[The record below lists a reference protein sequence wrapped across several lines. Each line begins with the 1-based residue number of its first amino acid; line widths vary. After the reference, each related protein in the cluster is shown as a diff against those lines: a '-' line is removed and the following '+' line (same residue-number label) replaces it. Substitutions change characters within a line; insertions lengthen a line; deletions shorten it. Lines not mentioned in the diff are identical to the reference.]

1 MTYLTKNVY
10 DVIKQRSLFGFEERK
25 KEVNYMDAKVFGKF
39 IMERRKQLGMTQ
51 AELAE
56 KINVTDKAVSRWER
70 GPGFPD
76 INTLEPL
83 ADALGIEVVEL
94 MRSEINTERRET
106 AVDRKNVVE
115 IMKSTAE
122 ISEYHAAK
130 KMKWLISGISFVM
143 AVLGVMVTQSTKV
156 FSSIAFYG
164 CIIGC
169 TTCVVLLRQYWEIR
183 EKREFY
189 FSLIWCLGA
198 ASLIWMF
205 QLFSIKAI
213 NSIMDVGSILIGSVI
228 DFIFLKDFIESV
240 IKKKYLQMAVCG
252 IFLLSTTVEYFRIV
266 LK

>member
-1 MTYLTKNVY
+1 M
-10 DVIKQRSLFGFEERK
+10 
-25 KEVNYMDAKVFGKF
+25 NYMDAKVFGKF

-70 GPGFPD
+70 GLGFPD

-130 KMKWLISGISFVM
+130 KMKWLISEISFVM

>member
-1 MTYLTKNVY
+1 MT
-10 DVIKQRSLFGFEERK
+10 LFGKIRHDPVILLQQDIISIIFDNRA
-25 KEVNYMDAKVFGKF
+25 VD
-39 IMERRKQLGMTQ
+39 LGMQTSNEGDVYW
-51 AELAE
+51 A
-56 KINVTDKAVSRWER
+56 SER
-70 GPGFPD
+70 
-76 INTLEPL
+76 LL
-83 ADALGIEVVEL
+83 CLIEVVEL

-252 IFLLSTTVEYFRIV
+252 IFLLSTTVDYFRIV

>member
-56 KINVTDKAVSRWER
+56 KINVTV
-70 GPGFPD
+70 
-76 INTLEPL
+76 EPL
-83 ADALGIEVVEL
+83 ADALGIEVIEL

-106 AVDRKNVVE
+106 AVDRENVAE

-169 TTCVVLLRQYWEIR
+169 TTCLVLLRQYWEIR

-213 NSIMDVGSILIGSVI
+213 NSIMDVGSILIGIVI

-252 IFLLSTTVEYFRIV
+252 IFLLSTTVEYFRII

>member
-1 MTYLTKNVY
+1 
-10 DVIKQRSLFGFEERK
+10 
-25 KEVNYMDAKVFGKF
+25 MDAKIFGKF

-51 AELAE
+51 AELAG

-70 GPGFPD
+70 GLGFPD

-83 ADALGIEVVEL
+83 ADALEIGVVEL
-94 MRSEINTERRET
+94 MKSKVNIEKREDGINQERVT
-106 AVDRKNVVE
+106 E
-115 IMKSTAE
+115 IMKSAAE
-122 ISEYHAAK
+122 ISEYHTMK
-130 KMKWLISGISFVM
+130 KIKWLIGGMCFVV

-156 FSSIAFYG
+156 FSSIVFYG

-169 TTCVVLLRQYWEIR
+169 TTCVAFLREYWEVR

-213 NSIMDVGSILIGSVI
+213 NNIMDVGSILIGIVI
-228 DFIFLKDFIESV
+228 DFIFLYDFIEGA

-252 IFLLSTTVEYFRIV
+252 IFLLSTAVEYFRII
-266 LK
+266 LKW

>member
-1 MTYLTKNVY
+1 
-10 DVIKQRSLFGFEERK
+10 
-25 KEVNYMDAKVFGKF
+25 
-39 IMERRKQLGMTQ
+39 
-51 AELAE
+51 
-56 KINVTDKAVSRWER
+56 
-70 GPGFPD
+70 
-76 INTLEPL
+76 
-83 ADALGIEVVEL
+83 

-213 NSIMDVGSILIGSVI
+213 NSIMDVGSTLIGSVI

>member
-1 MTYLTKNVY
+1 
-10 DVIKQRSLFGFEERK
+10 
-25 KEVNYMDAKVFGKF
+25 MDAKVFGKF

-70 GPGFPD
+70 GLGFPD

-106 AVDRKNVVE
+106 AVDRENVAE

-122 ISEYHAAK
+122 ISEYHAVK

-213 NSIMDVGSILIGSVI
+213 NSIMDVGSILIGIVI

-252 IFLLSTTVEYFRIV
+252 IFLLSTTVEYFRII

>member
-1 MTYLTKNVY
+1 
-10 DVIKQRSLFGFEERK
+10 
-25 KEVNYMDAKVFGKF
+25 MDAKVFGKF

-70 GPGFPD
+70 GLGFPD

-94 MRSEINTERRET
+94 M
-106 AVDRKNVVE
+106 KNVVE

-169 TTCVVLLRQYWEIR
+169 TTCVVLLRQYWVFR

>member
-56 KINVTDKAVSRWER
+56 KINVTDKAVSRW
-70 GPGFPD
+70 
-76 INTLEPL
+76 EPL

>member
-1 MTYLTKNVY
+1 M
-10 DVIKQRSLFGFEERK
+10 
-25 KEVNYMDAKVFGKF
+25 
-39 IMERRKQLGMTQ
+39 GMTQ

-70 GPGFPD
+70 GLGFPD

-169 TTCVVLLRQYWEIR
+169 TTCVVLYGNIGKFVKKGILFFTYLV
-183 EKREFY
+183 
-189 FSLIWCLGA
+189 SGA

-240 IKKKYLQMAVCG
+240 IKKNICKWQC
-252 IFLLSTTVEYFRIV
+252 VEYFFFQRQ
-266 LK
+266 

>member
-10 DVIKQRSLFGFEERK
+10 DVIKQRSSFGFKEWK

-51 AELAE
+51 AELAG

-70 GPGFPD
+70 GLGFPD

-83 ADALGIEVVEL
+83 SDALEIGVVEL
-94 MRSEINTERRET
+94 MRSEINTEKREDKINQECVT
-106 AVDRKNVVE
+106 E

-122 ISEYHAAK
+122 IAEYHKMK
-130 KMKWLISGISFVM
+130 KMKWLIGGICFVV

-156 FSSIAFYG
+156 FSSIVFYA

-169 TTCVVLLRQYWEIR
+169 TTCVVLLRQHWKIR

-189 FSLIWCLGA
+189 FSLICCLGA

-205 QLFSIKAI
+205 QVFSIKAI

>member
-1 MTYLTKNVY
+1 
-10 DVIKQRSLFGFEERK
+10 
-25 KEVNYMDAKVFGKF
+25 
-39 IMERRKQLGMTQ
+39 
-51 AELAE
+51 
-56 KINVTDKAVSRWER
+56 
-70 GPGFPD
+70 
-76 INTLEPL
+76 
-83 ADALGIEVVEL
+83 
-94 MRSEINTERRET
+94 
-106 AVDRKNVVE
+106 
-115 IMKSTAE
+115 
-122 ISEYHAAK
+122 
-130 KMKWLISGISFVM
+130 MKWLISGISFVM
-143 AVLGVMVTQSTKV
+143 TVLGVMVTQSTKV

-189 FSLIWCLGA
+189 FSLIWCLWA

>member
-56 KINVTDKAVSRWER
+56 KINVTVES
-70 GPGFPD
+70 
-76 INTLEPL
+76 L
-83 ADALGIEVVEL
+83 ADALGIEVIEL

-106 AVDRKNVVE
+106 AVDRENVAE

-169 TTCVVLLRQYWEIR
+169 TTCLVLLRQYWEIR

-213 NSIMDVGSILIGSVI
+213 SSVMDVGSIRIGSVI
-228 DFIFLKDFIESV
+228 DFTFLKDFIESV

-252 IFLLSTTVEYFRIV
+252 IFLLSTTVEYFRII

>member
-1 MTYLTKNVY
+1 
-10 DVIKQRSLFGFEERK
+10 
-25 KEVNYMDAKVFGKF
+25 
-39 IMERRKQLGMTQ
+39 
-51 AELAE
+51 
-56 KINVTDKAVSRWER
+56 
-70 GPGFPD
+70 
-76 INTLEPL
+76 
-83 ADALGIEVVEL
+83 
-94 MRSEINTERRET
+94 
-106 AVDRKNVVE
+106 
-115 IMKSTAE
+115 
-122 ISEYHAAK
+122 
-130 KMKWLISGISFVM
+130 M

-205 QLFSIKAI
+205 RLFSIKAI